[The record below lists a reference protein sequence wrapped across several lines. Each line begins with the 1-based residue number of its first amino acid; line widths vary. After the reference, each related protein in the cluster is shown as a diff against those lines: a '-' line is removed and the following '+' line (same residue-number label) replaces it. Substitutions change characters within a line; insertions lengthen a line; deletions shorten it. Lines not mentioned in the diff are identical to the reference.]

1 MKKFTI
7 FINGSDKVVNLQDS
21 FITTGYSY
29 VFVKRVTVFWEY
41 YNFPQD
47 VTNALVVSNVN
58 YTVYRRYHTFD
69 NLVQY
74 FSDAGLMLS
83 KVEYNGKCTINPG
96 VTTGAQV
103 SSKLSSILGL
113 KVNITALVINNLVN
127 SEKRVNINQGLEF
140 INISCNL
147 VNSTYNVDTNVQRS
161 TTITSIA
168 VTTKQ
173 PLFGSVSEYYD
184 TESRIPIVK
193 GSFTQLNLM

>member
-7 FINGSDKVVNLQDS
+7 FINGSDKVVTLQDS

-58 YTVYRRYHTFD
+58 YTVYRGYHTFD

-83 KVEYNGKCTINPG
+83 KVEYNGKCTIKINPG

-103 SSKLSSILGL
+103 SSKLPSILGL
-113 KVNITALVINNLVN
+113 KVNNTTLGINNLVN
-127 SEKRVNINQGLEF
+127 SEKKSQHKPR
-140 INISCNL
+140 
-147 VNSTYNVDTNVQRS
+147 
-161 TTITSIA
+161 
-168 VTTKQ
+168 
-173 PLFGSVSEYYD
+173 FGIY
-184 TESRIPIVK
+184 
-193 GSFTQLNLM
+193 